1 MVGPLLRIDPHVHSR
16 ASHDGHE
23 PVELL
28 LEHASEIGLDAVV
41 VTDHDAIEASLR
53 AAELAPE
60 YGLVGIPGVEVS
72 TAEGHLLAVGVDRR
86 PEPGRPLAETVD
98 AVESMGGATIVP
110 HPFQRSRHGV
120 RKRHLS
126 GVDADAIEVYN
137 SMLFTGYR
145 NRRANAFAHG
155 RDVAMVAGSDAHHLP
170 NVGRA
175 YTEVILEE
183 DPGPDPAVAADAIV
197 EAIRDGATGV
207 SGRRTPIPQ
216 SARHYAAGAAKK
228 ASYAVTSRAP
238 FVPTWPT
245 YGGDAHGGD
254 AYGSDA

>member
-1 MVGPLLRIDPHVHSR
+1 MAGPLLRIDPHVHSR

-28 LEHASEIGLDAVV
+28 LEHASEIGLDGIV
-41 VTDHDAIEASLR
+41 VTDHDAIDESIH
-53 AAELAPE
+53 AAELAPS
-60 YGLVGIPGVEVS
+60 YGLVGISGVEVS
-72 TAEGHLLAVGVDRR
+72 TAAGHLLAVGVEEC
-86 PEPGRPLAETVD
+86 PEPGRPLAETVEVIAD
-98 AVESMGGATIVP
+98 LGGATIVP

-120 RKRHLS
+120 RKGHLA

-145 NRRANAFAHG
+145 NRRANSFAHR

-175 YTEVILEE
+175 YTEVLLDD
-183 DPGPDPAVAADAIV
+183 DPGSDPNAAAAAIVDAIRV
-197 EAIRDGATGV
+197 GATGV

-228 ASYAVTSRAP
+228 GTYALTSRAP
-238 FVPTWPT
+238 FVPTWPA
-245 YGGDAHGGD
+245 YGGDA
-254 AYGSDA
+254 

>member
-28 LEHASEIGLDAVV
+28 LEHASEIGLDGIVV
-41 VTDHDAIEASLR
+41 ADHDSIEASLH

-72 TAEGHLLAVGVDRR
+72 TADGHLLAVGVDER
-86 PEPGRPLAETVD
+86 PEPGQPMAETVD
-98 AVESMGGATIVP
+98 LVESMGGATIVP

-120 RKRHLS
+120 RKRHL
-126 GVDADAIEVYN
+126 VDVDPDAIEVYN

-145 NRRANAFAHG
+145 NRRANTFAHR
-155 RDVAMVAGSDAHHLP
+155 RDVAMVAGSDAHFLP

-175 YTEVILEE
+175 YTEVILET
-183 DPGPDPAVAADAIV
+183 DPGPDPAASADAIV

-207 SGRRTPIPQ
+207 SGRRTPIPE

-228 ASYAVTSRAP
+228 GSYALTSRAP
-238 FVPTWPT
+238 FLPTWPT
-245 YGGDAHGGD
+245 YG
-254 AYGSDA
+254 SDA